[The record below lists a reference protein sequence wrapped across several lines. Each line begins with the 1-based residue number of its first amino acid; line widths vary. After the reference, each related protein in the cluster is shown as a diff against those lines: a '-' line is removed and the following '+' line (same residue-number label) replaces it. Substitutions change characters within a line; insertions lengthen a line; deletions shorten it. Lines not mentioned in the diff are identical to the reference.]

1 MNVASMLGHVGS
13 TPVKQASYCASK
25 GAVVNLTRELAL
37 QFARRGVR
45 VNALCP
51 GWFPSEMTAG
61 METRRGMRSGSS
73 PRTPRCSAWATRHEL
88 DGAPAPAGHATPAR
102 SSPARA

>member
-1 MNVASMLGHVGS
+1 MLGHVGS

-37 QFARRGVR
+37 QFARKNVR

-51 GWFPSEMTAG
+51 GWFQSELTAG
-61 METRRGMRSGSS
+61 MESDPGAIALHRGQRPDAADGRR
-73 PRTPRCSAWATRHEL
+73 
-88 DGAPAPAGHATPAR
+88 
-102 SSPARA
+102 ARARRRPPAC

>member
-1 MNVASMLGHVGS
+1 MLGHVGA

-37 QFARRGVR
+37 QFARRNVR

-51 GWFPSEMTAG
+51 GCS
-61 METRRGMRSGSS
+61 RRR
-73 PRTPRCSAWATRHEL
+73 
-88 DGAPAPAGHATPAR
+88 
-102 SSPARA
+102 

>member
-1 MNVASMLGHVGS
+1 MLGHVGS

-37 QFARRGVR
+37 QFARKNVR

-51 GWFPSEMTAG
+51 GLVPVRDD
-61 METRRGMRSGSS
+61 RRHGDRSGRHRLHRGQR
-73 PRTPRCSAWATRHEL
+73 PDARGWATSTSST
-88 DGAPAPAGHATPAR
+88 AP
-102 SSPARA
+102 SSC